1 MLLYTPYTCKSSV
14 LHIARSLAWPR
25 KPTNIDAQ
33 RILAIMDW
41 AVGAHIHTFSIFDG
55 PGDEA
60 LTREVLT
67 HFLVCFCRTAGLWAH
82 LKLVWKKKHLENSA
96 NGKLSITMHRAI
108 RPRGLQYH
116 NPGNISQSPRK
127 PSGWIVQHN
136 WIFHILLLKQMGI
149 LTSQLSIYLVIYVYW
164 IIWNIYTYIYRYIYI
179 CAMQGWPCISIISQD
194 ELKEKLTFLSFVSAQ
209 ARCWQALLIMEGVI
223 LPLTTT

>member
-164 IIWNIYTYIYRYIYI
+164 IIWNIYTYIYIGIYIYVQ
-179 CAMQGWPCISIISQD
+179 CKVGH
-194 ELKEKLTFLSFVSAQ
+194 VSASS
-209 ARCWQALLIMEGVI
+209 ARTSWRRNSPSCLSSPHRRAVDKPCW
-223 LPLTTT
+223 